1 MSFIHTFV
9 ENFKGV
15 LKTRLFFVAGL
26 VCFSLFV
33 SAQHVSPMSVFNEA
47 HARQHLEEAGYAG
60 AALDSMLTLSRERR
74 LARMN
79 ARPEYHPFGDER
91 DSRSSMPGFDCEN
104 DNWGFEEGDLSGW
117 TTNGSVYLIDSG
129 VDPYGQY
136 PWLYPAGGD
145 FSVRLMSDNSYG
157 DFAQLSR
164 QINVPATGRTFF
176 SFHFAM
182 SILNMDHSSYEAS
195 RFNVRLYNQS
205 GEELPCPTFTCFYST
220 DLGPQGV
227 DSFEQ
232 TADLAYAYNPGASEA
247 NYSVTYSD
255 WKDVTLDLTTYAGQ
269 SLTVEFSASYC
280 IYDPHWCY
288 ALIDVDCPVN
298 SGDVQLQCSFPPFY
312 PACGPE
318 GMESYEWTNSQ
329 GDIIGTGRCVDV
341 TSAGNFFCEFTS
353 EDVCS
358 GTSQV
363 TLEYL
368 VGPYP
373 DALTSVDENACI
385 NEVISFANNST
396 IDVGTIAGYYWDFG
410 DGTQTSSS
418 APTHSYVA
426 AGQYDA
432 SMVVYSDLGCRD
444 TSHHIINVIPS
455 PVVDFDWTTDCLL
468 PEADM
473 IDLSQASGS
482 PIVGQSWDVLAD
494 GSVESVISN
503 PTLSFVGPGTFGVKL
518 SVTDANNCTAQKT
531 KEVVI
536 YDLLDLNPI
545 DQSNFSGYSIDC
557 YGASTG
563 TVTIDAGGGDASY
576 TYYDESGIPI
586 SANLSG
592 LSAGIYPFIVEDG
605 RGCRDT
611 LEVQIT
617 QPQELTVIADT
628 VSNYNGFPVS
638 CPTSADG
645 QSAALVNGGVGPF
658 QYEWTTGLA
667 GDTSNAD
674 LPVGLNYVLV
684 TDANGCVQTY
694 QFNLNA
700 PTALQMALESQSDY
714 NGYNVSCFGLED
726 GWVDLVGSGG
736 LGGYNFIGAT
746 NTNTGLYEG
755 VGSGVQTFTMVD
767 ANGCITSLDVNFT
780 EPASIDCNTS
790 ITSDYNGYNISCYGF
805 NDAVGI
811 TQPNGGVAPFTHSW
825 SNGGDDFMNDSLAV
839 VDSWVMVTDGNNCE
853 RMCEF
858 VVTQPDPLVAMV
870 NNIPDTC
877 ARSVGSFITTLSG
890 GVAPYT
896 SYWFNHTDS
905 TYTSGS
911 SYTGGEVGVYDLHI
925 TDLNGC
931 RKDYTFE
938 KTEVPPAEVSIV
950 RPTRK
955 LCTQEHTKFELET
968 SKGIAS
974 HSWSFND
981 QYYSTQATPEIFF
994 EEAGEVLINVTVL
1007 DEHDC
1012 MVDTSLVVNLEEGLT
1027 MFIPNAITADGDG
1040 INDVF
1045 GPVASGALQYHCVIV
1060 DRWGTTVF
1068 ESNDPEE
1075 KWLGGSLGGAYYN
1088 GVDVFNYRIDVVG
1101 ECEVEKNYQGHI
1113 TLVR

>member
-1 MSFIHTFV
+1 VFDV
-9 ENFKGV
+9 N
-15 LKTRLFFVAGL
+15 
-26 VCFSLFV
+26 SL
-33 SAQHVSPMSVFNEA
+33 
-47 HARQHLEEAGYAG
+47 
-60 AALDSMLTLSRERR
+60 
-74 LARMN
+74 
-79 ARPEYHPFGDER
+79 
-91 DSRSSMPGFDCEN
+91 
-104 DNWGFEEGDLSGW
+104 
-117 TTNGSVYLIDSG
+117 
-129 VDPYGQY
+129 
-136 PWLYPAGGD
+136 GGD
-145 FSVRLMSDNSYG
+145 GNY
-157 DFAQLSR
+157 
-164 QINVPATGRTFF
+164 TF
-176 SFHFAM
+176 
-182 SILNMDHSSYEAS
+182 L
-195 RFNVRLYNQS
+195 
-205 GEELPCPTFTCFYST
+205 
-220 DLGPQGV
+220 
-227 DSFEQ
+227 
-232 TADLAYAYNPGASEA
+232 
-247 NYSVTYSD
+247 
-255 WKDVTLDLTTYAGQ
+255 
-269 SLTVEFSASYC
+269 
-280 IYDPHWCY
+280 
-288 ALIDVDCPVN
+288 
-298 SGDVQLQCSFPPFY
+298 
-312 PACGPE
+312 
-318 GMESYEWTNSQ
+318 
-329 GDIIGTGRCVDV
+329 
-341 TSAGNFFCEFTS
+341 
-353 EDVCS
+353 
-358 GTSQV
+358 
-363 TLEYL
+363 
-368 VGPYP
+368 
-373 DALTSVDENACI
+373 DEN
-385 NEVISFANNST
+385 N
-396 IDVGTIAGYYWDFG
+396 
-410 DGTQTSSS
+410 
-418 APTHSYVA
+418 
-426 AGQYDA
+426 
-432 SMVVYSDLGCRD
+432 
-444 TSHHIINVIPS
+444 
-455 PVVDFDWTTDCLL
+455 
-468 PEADM
+468 
-473 IDLSQASGS
+473 
-482 PIVGQSWDVLAD
+482 
-494 GSVESVISN
+494 N
-503 PTLSFVGPGTFGVKL
+503 PTSL
-518 SVTDANNCTAQKT
+518 
-531 KEVVI
+531 
-536 YDLLDLNPI
+536 
-545 DQSNFSGYSIDC
+545 
-557 YGASTG
+557 
-563 TVTIDAGGGDASY
+563 
-576 TYYDESGIPI
+576 
-586 SANLSG
+586 NLSG
-592 LSAGIYPFIVEDG
+592 LSAGEYSIIVADG
-605 RGCRDT
+605 RACADT
-611 LEVQIT
+611 LVVELI
-617 QPQELTVIADT
+617 QPAPLIVTTSAISD
-628 VSNYNGFPVS
+628 YNGYSIS
-638 CPTSADG
+638 CSGANDG
-645 QSAALVNGGVGPF
+645 QMAALPSGGVGPYNF
-658 QYEWTTGLA
+658 EWTTGVASDLSLA
-667 GDTSNAD
+667 N
-674 LPVGLNYVLV
+674 LPEGANYLV
-684 TDANGCVQTY
+684 ITDANGCQVSID
-694 QFNLNA
+694 FELVAPPALNLIVEN
-700 PTALQMALESQSDY
+700 SSDY
-714 NGYNVSCFGLED
+714 NGYNVSCFGSED
-726 GWVDLVGSGG
+726 GWIDLTA
-736 LGGYNFIGAT
+736 LGGVGGYEFTNAT
-746 NTNTGLYEG
+746 NVDEGLFENLSAG
-755 VGSGVQTFTMVD
+755 NQSFQVVD
-767 ANGCITSLDVNFT
+767 ANGCITSLDVNFS